1 MLITAIK
8 QTSPGRLTV
17 TLEDEREIKTT
28 LGVVTDLRLFPG
40 RELDEGGLQEFE
52 RESRRAL
59 TREKALEYLSR
70 RAMSRKELEKK
81 LTDKGYDE
89 EDAAHCAAWLSERGL
104 IDDASYAAAVARH
117 CSAKG
122 YGPGRIRSE
131 LSRRGIDR
139 DMWDEV
145 LGAAPRD
152 DSKIDK
158 FISSRLTDPEDR
170 DQVRKVSAA
179 LFRRGYSWEDIR
191 EALNRFSADIT
202 ED

>member
-17 TLEDEREIKTT
+17 ALEDEREIKTT
-28 LGVVTDLRLFPG
+28 LGVVTDLRLFSG
-40 RELDEGGLQEFE
+40 RELDE
-52 RESRRAL
+52 
-59 TREKALEYLSR
+59 
-70 RAMSRKELEKK
+70 K

-89 EDAAHCAAWLSERGL
+89 EDAACCAAWLAERGL
-104 IDDASYAAAVARH
+104 IDDAGYAAAVARH
-117 CSAKG
+117 YSAKG

-131 LSRRGIDR
+131 LSHRGIDR
-139 DMWDEV
+139 AMWDEV
-145 LGAAPRD
+145 LDAAPRD

-158 FISSRLTDPEDR
+158 FISSRLTDPEDC

-191 EALNRFSADIT
+191 EALNRFNATI

>member
-17 TLEDEREIKTT
+17 TLEDEREIRTT
-28 LGVVTDLRLFPG
+28 LGVVTELRLFSG
-40 RELDEGGLQEFE
+40 HDLDAAGLEELEL
-52 RESRRAL
+52 ESRRAL

-70 RAMSRKELEKK
+70 RSMSRKELEKK
-81 LTDKGYDE
+81 LIDKGYDE
-89 EDAAHCAAWLSERGL
+89 EDAAYCAEWLADRGL
-104 IDDASYAAAVARH
+104 IDDAGYAAAVARH
-117 CSAKG
+117 YSAKG

-139 DMWDEV
+139 DMWDKV
-145 LGAAPRD
+145 LDAAPSD

-191 EALNRFSADIT
+191 KALNRFNADT

>member
-1 MLITAIK
+1 
-8 QTSPGRLTV
+8 
-17 TLEDEREIKTT
+17 
-28 LGVVTDLRLFPG
+28 
-40 RELDEGGLQEFE
+40 
-52 RESRRAL
+52 
-59 TREKALEYLSR
+59 
-70 RAMSRKELEKK
+70 
-81 LTDKGYDE
+81 
-89 EDAAHCAAWLSERGL
+89 
-104 IDDASYAAAVARH
+104 
-117 CSAKG
+117 
-122 YGPGRIRSE
+122 
-131 LSRRGIDR
+131 
-139 DMWDEV
+139 MWDEV

>member
-1 MLITAIK
+1 M
-8 QTSPGRLTV
+8 V
-17 TLEDEREIKTT
+17 
-28 LGVVTDLRLFPG
+28 
-40 RELDEGGLQEFE
+40 LQP
-52 RESRRAL
+52 
-59 TREKALEYLSR
+59 
-70 RAMSRKELEKK
+70 KEHFS
-81 LTDKGYDE
+81 
-89 EDAAHCAAWLSERGL
+89 DAAEEAALFRADGDYLDRLMAFGRRRGL

-117 CSAKG
+117 YSAKG

-145 LGAAPRD
+145 LDAAPRD

>member
-1 MLITAIK
+1 M
-8 QTSPGRLTV
+8 
-17 TLEDEREIKTT
+17 
-28 LGVVTDLRLFPG
+28 RLFSG
-40 RELDEGGLQEFE
+40 RYLDEGALEELE

-89 EDAAHCAAWLSERGL
+89 EDAAYCAAWLAERGL
-104 IDDASYAAAVARH
+104 IDDAGYAAAVARH
-117 CSAKG
+117 YSAKG

-145 LGAAPRD
+145 LDAAPRD

-191 EALNRFSADIT
+191 EALNRFNATI

>member
-8 QTSPGRLTV
+8 QTSPGRLTI

-28 LGVVTDLRLFPG
+28 LGVVTDLRLFSG

-52 RESRRAL
+52 CESRRAL

-89 EDAAHCAAWLSERGL
+89 EDAACCAAWLSERGL

-117 CSAKG
+117 YSAKG

-131 LSRRGIDR
+131 LSRRGIAFD
-139 DMWDEV
+139 V
-145 LGAAPRD
+145 CLGAAEAIPKTAIRSERSAPR
-152 DSKIDK
+152 
-158 FISSRLTDPEDR
+158 SSAGATHGRIYA
-170 DQVRKVSAA
+170 KH
-179 LFRRGYSWEDIR
+179 
-191 EALNRFSADIT
+191 
-202 ED
+202 